1 MAADCKSVSHMGR
14 AGSNPAPPIT
24 LTWRNW
30 DTRQAQTLLERSMP
44 VRIRLSVFYGDLAE
58 LLIAPVLKTGDWGTD
73 PGGGG
78 RNPQKSLS

>member
-58 LLIAPVLKTGDWGTD
+58 LVDCTGLENRRLGNRS
-73 PGGGG
+73 GGGE
-78 RNPQKSLS
+78 SLNRR